1 MRGGS
6 LNMSW
11 MLQSATEGAPWIG
24 TALVYIMNVQTD
36 IQAAQTL
43 LLCGACSGLPQLTHD
58 LHNQILQSIVIY
70 GYTMHNIILNQAT
83 V

>member
-1 MRGGS
+1 
-6 LNMSW
+6 
-11 MLQSATEGAPWIG
+11 
-24 TALVYIMNVQTD
+24 MNVQTD

-43 LLCGACSGLPQLTHD
+43 LLCGARSGSPQLTHD

-70 GYTMHNIILNQAT
+70 GYAMHDIILNRAI